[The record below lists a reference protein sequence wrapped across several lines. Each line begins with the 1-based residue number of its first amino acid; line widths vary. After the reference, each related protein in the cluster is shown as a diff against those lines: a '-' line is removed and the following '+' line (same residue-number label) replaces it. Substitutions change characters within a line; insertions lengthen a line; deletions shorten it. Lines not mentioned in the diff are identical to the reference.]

1 MRPLMASHD
10 RVKVAVLGASG
21 YSGIEAVRLLASHP
35 FVELSVLTSEHYA
48 GREVAEVYR
57 HLAGIDL
64 PPFEEL
70 RPDLLAG
77 RAEVVISCLPEHV
90 GTATIAE
97 LVACGTK
104 VIDVSTDFRL
114 KDPGAYRQ
122 TYGIDHPAPDLLQ
135 KAVYGLSEFNR
146 RELREAELVAN
157 PGCYPTGALLGILPL
172 IRRDLIDPSSIV
184 IDAKSGT
191 TGARRQAAVEQLFAE
206 VNENFRAYK
215 VGNHRHTP
223 EMEQEIGFALGRE
236 VAIMFVPHLLPVTRG
251 ILTSI
256 FMRPR
261 NGTTEQ
267 DVRATFETSFA
278 KSHFVRIL
286 KPGMLPEL
294 KNVRATNFCEI
305 AFVLERRSQTLCV
318 LTAIDNLGKGAAG
331 QAVQNLNLML
341 GYDEAAGLL
350 APAPVP

>member
-1 MRPLMASHD
+1 MASHD

-21 YSGIEAVRLLASHP
+21 YSGIEAVRLLAGHP
-35 FVELSVLTSEHYA
+35 FVELNVLTSEHYA

-70 RPDLLAG
+70 RADLLSG
-77 RAEVVISCLPEHV
+77 RAEVVISCLPERV
-90 GTATIAE
+90 GAKIITDLISAGI
-97 LVACGTK
+97 K
-104 VIDVSTDFRL
+104 VIDVSADFRL
-114 KDPGAYRQ
+114 KDAATYRQ
-122 TYGIDHPAPDLLQ
+122 TYGVEHPAPKLLDQ
-135 KAVYGLSEFNR
+135 TVYGLSEFNR
-146 RELREAELVAN
+146 RELREAHLVAN

-184 IDAKSGT
+184 VDAKSGT

-251 ILTSI
+251 IL
-256 FMRPR
+256 
-261 NGTTEQ
+261 
-267 DVRATFETSFA
+267 
-278 KSHFVRIL
+278 
-286 KPGMLPEL
+286 
-294 KNVRATNFCEI
+294 
-305 AFVLERRSQTLCV
+305 
-318 LTAIDNLGKGAAG
+318 
-331 QAVQNLNLML
+331 
-341 GYDEAAGLL
+341 
-350 APAPVP
+350 

>member
-1 MRPLMASHD
+1 MGPHNRI
-10 RVKVAVLGASG
+10 KVAVLGASG
-21 YSGIEAVRLLASHP
+21 YSGIEAVRILAGHP
-35 FVELSVLTSEHYA
+35 FVEIALLTSEHYA

-70 RPDLLAG
+70 HGEELAA
-77 RAEVVISCLPEHV
+77 RAEIVISCLPERV
-90 GTATIAE
+90 GAPLAAE
-97 LVACGTK
+97 AVRKGLK
-104 VIDVSTDFRL
+104 VIDVSADFRL
-114 KDPGAYRQ
+114 RDPASYRQ
-122 TYGIDHPAPDLLQ
+122 VYGAEHPAPDLL
-135 KAVYGLSEFNR
+135 KTAVYGLSEFHR
-146 RELREAELVAN
+146 RELREAQIVAN

-184 IDAKSGT
+184 VDAKSGT

-223 EMEQEIGFALGRE
+223 EMEQEICVALGRE

-261 NGTTEQ
+261 GGTTEQ
-267 DVRATFETSFA
+267 DIVAAYEASYARARFIRLLRSGE
-278 KSHFVRIL
+278 
-286 KPGMLPEL
+286 LPEL
-294 KNVRATNFCEI
+294 RNVRATNFCELS
-305 AFVLERRSQTLCV
+305 FVLDRRSQTLCV
-318 LTAIDNLGKGAAG
+318 FTAIDNLGKGAAG

-350 APAPVP
+350 AAAPVP